1 MITPKFVGLSA
12 LLLVLCML
20 TRADA
25 EEVNISLLGD
35 LSVYK
40 ATSEEALKSLNNND
54 MKAVKLKLKDL
65 ETSWDANEATLKAK
79 SDAAWGVVDKKIDR
93 ALALVRAA
101 KPDVGKCGEALQ
113 ALVDV
118 FTPPTK
124 K

>member
-1 MITPKFVGLSA
+1 MTIQKLVGLSA
-12 LLLVLCML
+12 ALLVLCVL

-35 LSVYK
+35 LSAYK
-40 ATSEEALKSLNNND
+40 AMSEEALRSLNNND

-65 ETSWDANEATLKAK
+65 ETNWDANETILKAK

-93 ALALVRAA
+93 ALTLVRAA